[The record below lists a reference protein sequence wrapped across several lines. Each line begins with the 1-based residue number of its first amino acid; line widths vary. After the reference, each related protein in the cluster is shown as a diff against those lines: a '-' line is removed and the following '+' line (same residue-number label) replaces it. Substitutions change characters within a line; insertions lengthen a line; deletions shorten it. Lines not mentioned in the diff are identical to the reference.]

1 MQFKLNYNDNGGAA
15 GGVGGGGV
23 CARDAHVLQWL
34 GHKSF
39 LRLSGMLFF
48 CAAAAA
54 ALVVVLCSRISFHLL
69 VKLNDSYFFSFFF
82 AMVFVVCV

>member
-15 GGVGGGGV
+15 GGVGV

-39 LRLSGMLFF
+39 LRLSGMLLF
-48 CAAAAA
+48 CAAAAAA